1 MPKGHV
7 IPSLEELNRRSY
19 CKWHDSYSYTTNEYN
34 VFRGHVQSAIEEERL
49 KFTEGSKMNLDH
61 DAFHVNTIDF
71 NDKNVLIRLEV
82 GSDWRA

>member
-1 MPKGHV
+1 
-7 IPSLEELNRRSY
+7 
-19 CKWHDSYSYTTNEYN
+19 
-34 VFRGHVQSAIEEERL
+34 L

-61 DAFHVNTIDF
+61 DSFHVNTIDF